1 MHKAVNTGEV
11 DMSARMAAVDAQF
24 YWMSA
29 KVPSDDFLL
38 YAFDGEPTDFERA
51 VDDVRSRAHA
61 CQALTVRVDDGSP
74 LTYPSWVPTALEPER
89 VIRHRLDDDSWRG
102 CLDAVVPLGDDQLDI
117 RRAPWRL
124 HLFAPVHDLPGGT
137 TPGTVAVMQ
146 VAHALADGVRASA
159 LAAWLFG
166 RATPVPDVMASRG
179 FLPWRAVN
187 AFRAHRKLVR
197 DTRAG
202 LLRPPAGGRPTLS
215 TNARP
220 AGVRTVRTLVR
231 QRAQLG
237 GPTVTVA
244 ALAAVSSALSG
255 HLGDAAASLGA
266 EVPMAKPGVPQAH
279 NHFSN
284 VTVGLYPDLDRQ
296 ARVERIAAD
305 LANGRRRLQHPAA
318 QAADRAFAAVPAPL
332 LRWGVSLF
340 DPDARLS
347 QVSGN
352 TVVSSVYRGPGDLRF
367 GAAPVLL
374 TAGYPA
380 LSPAMG
386 LTHGVHGI
394 GDTVAISVHA
404 AESAVGD
411 IDDYVARL
419 DAEL

>member
-1 MHKAVNTGEV
+1 MQVGKTGEV
-11 DMSARMAAVDAQF
+11 AMSTRMAAVDAQF

-29 KVPSDDFLL
+29 KVPSDDFML

-89 VIRHRLDDDSWRG
+89 VIRHHLDDDSWRG
-102 CLDAVVPLGDDQLDI
+102 CLDAVVRLADDQLDI

-124 HLFAPVHDLPGGT
+124 HLFAPVHDLPGGSA
-137 TPGTVAVMQ
+137 PGTVAVMQ
-146 VAHALADGVRASA
+146 VAHALTDGVRAAA

-166 RATPVPDVMASRG
+166 RATPVPEVMVSRG
-179 FLPWRAVN
+179 FLPWRAVH
-187 AFRAHRKLVR
+187 AVRAHRKLVR

-202 LLRPPAGGRPTLS
+202 LLHTPAGVRPALL

-220 AGVRTVRTLVR
+220 AGVRRVRTLVR

-237 GPTVTVA
+237 DPTVTVA
-244 ALAAVSSALSG
+244 VLAAVSGALSG
-255 HLGDAAASLGA
+255 HLGGAAASLGA
-266 EVPMAKPGVPQAH
+266 EVPMAKPGVPQAY

-284 VTVGLYPDLDRQ
+284 VTVGLYPELDRQ

-305 LANGRRRLQHPAA
+305 LADGRRRLQHPAA
-318 QAADRAFAAVPAPL
+318 LAADLAFAATPAPL

-340 DPDARLS
+340 DPDDRPS

-352 TVVSSVYRGPGDLRF
+352 TVVSSVDRGPGDLRF

-380 LSPAMG
+380 LSPVMG

-411 IDDYVARL
+411 IDDYVDRL
-419 DAEL
+419 DAEF